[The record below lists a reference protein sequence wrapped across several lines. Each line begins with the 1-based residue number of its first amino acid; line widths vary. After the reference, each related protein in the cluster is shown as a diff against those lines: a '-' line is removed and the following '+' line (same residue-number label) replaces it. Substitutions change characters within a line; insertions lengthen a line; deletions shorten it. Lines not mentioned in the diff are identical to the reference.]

1 MIIDCNGCT
10 GHGVACGDCLVSV
23 LFDAPRRTADAPPAE
38 ARLTADEQRA
48 IEAFSL
54 AGFDV
59 QVLDDASSSIPPT
72 PIPMAPLPSMPARAT
87 SRPRSRSRTRRPRQ
101 VA

>member
-1 MIIDCNGCT
+1 MIIDCNRCT
-10 GHGVACGDCLVSV
+10 GHGAACGDCLVSA
-23 LFDAPRRTADAPPAE
+23 LLDAPPVE

-48 IEAFSL
+48 IEAFGL

-59 QVLDDASSSIPPT
+59 QVLDDTSGSVPPT
-72 PIPMAPLPSMPARAT
+72 PIPVAPLPSMPARPT

>member
-10 GHGVACGDCLVSV
+10 GHGLACGDCLVNV
-23 LFDAPRRTADAPPAE
+23 LLDAPPAE
-38 ARLTADEQRA
+38 SRPTLTAAEQRA
-48 IEAFSL
+48 IEAFSRV
-54 AGFDV
+54 GFEV
-59 QVLDDASSSIPPT
+59 QVLDETSGSIPPT
-72 PIPMAPLPSMPARAT
+72 PLPMPTLPP